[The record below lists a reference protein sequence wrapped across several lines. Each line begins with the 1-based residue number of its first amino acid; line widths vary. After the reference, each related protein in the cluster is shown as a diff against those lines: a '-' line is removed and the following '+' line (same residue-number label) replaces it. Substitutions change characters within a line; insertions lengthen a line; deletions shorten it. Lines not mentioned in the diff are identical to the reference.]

1 MKEFPPFLLDDE
13 GQRLWRGKER
23 VTLTPKA
30 CSILCYMVKRAG
42 RLVTRNE
49 LLEALWP
56 DTFVQPDVLKS
67 HILDVR
73 SALGDDARNPS
84 FIETQQRRGYRFIA
98 AVQDSA
104 AREPKRSIALEEAAA
119 ERAEREASIAVLP
132 FSDMSSSKECEYF
145 SDGLAEEIINALTK
159 ISGLKVI
166 ARTSA
171 FAFKG
176 QNKDIRRIAA
186 ALGVA
191 NILEGSVRKERNRV
205 RVAAQLIAASDGSH
219 IWSGSYDRE
228 MTDIFAI
235 QDEISHAIAEAL
247 ETKLGRPVKRQARAR
262 QPANPEAYQAY
273 LEGRYYMHQV
283 TATGIGRAL
292 ECYQRAVRLD
302 PGYALPHAG
311 MAERVYYQAIY
322 LSARPREIVPAA
334 LASLARALQL
344 DPSAS
349 DAHLA
354 RGIFSAFYEYNWK
367 AADEHFAQAMEL
379 DPACPRV
386 RTARSFWF
394 LSPTGRLDEA
404 LAEIKRAVNLD
415 PLSSVVRNRECW
427 VLHCMRKAEALER
440 ARATLQMFPAHPVC
454 SFSGSLVFLGQG
466 LHEEAA
472 STLEKGLEAVPG
484 SVYLLGVLAL
494 ARACQGRY
502 ADAEQI
508 RSELEELSARQYVP
522 FLPRACASEAC
533 GDMAGAYSLF
543 DQAVEEREP
552 LAIPVLTARR
562 PDLLADPRYQS
573 LLRKMNLA

>member
-13 GQRLWRGKER
+13 GQCLWRGNER

-30 CSILCYMVKRAG
+30 FSILCYMVKRAG
-42 RLVTRNE
+42 RLVTQNE

-98 AVQDSA
+98 AVKDSA
-104 AREPKRSIALEEAAA
+104 SQMPKRGGAFEEAPVDGS
-119 ERAEREASIAVLP
+119 ERVASIAVLP
-132 FSDMSSSKECEYF
+132 FSDMSSSKEYEYF
-145 SDGLAEEIINALTK
+145 GDGLAEEIINALTR
-159 ISGLKVI
+159 IPDLRVI

-176 QNKDIRRIAA
+176 QNKDIRRIAE

-191 NILEGSVRKERNRV
+191 NVLEGSVRKERNRV

-219 IWSGSYDRE
+219 VWSGSYDRE

-247 ETKLGRPVKRQARAR
+247 ETKLGRRVKRLANVRP
-262 QPANPEAYQAY
+262 PANPEAYQAY
-273 LEGRYYMHQV
+273 LEGCYYMRQV
-283 TATGIGRAL
+283 TPTGIGRAL
-292 ECYQRAVRLD
+292 DSYQRAIRLD
-302 PGYALPHAG
+302 PTYALPHAG

-367 AADEHFAQAMEL
+367 AADEHFAEAMEL

-386 RTARSFWF
+386 RSARSFW
-394 LSPTGRLDEA
+394 LLAPTGRLEEA
-404 LAEIKRAVNLD
+404 LAEVKRAVNLD

-427 VLHCMRKAEALER
+427 VLHCMRKGEALER

-454 SFSGSLVFLGQG
+454 SFSGSLVFLSQG
-466 LHEEAA
+466 LHDEAA
-472 STLEKGLEAVPG
+472 TTLEKSLEAVPG

-502 ADAEQI
+502 ADAQRI
-508 RSELEELSARQYVP
+508 RSELEELSARQYIP

-533 GDMAGAYSLF
+533 GDMDGAYHFF

-562 PDLLADPRYQS
+562 ADLFADPCYQS

>member
-13 GQRLWRGKER
+13 GQCLWRGTER
-23 VTLTPKA
+23 VAPTPKA
-30 CSILCYMVKRAG
+30 FSILCYMVKRAG
-42 RLVTRNE
+42 RLVTQNE

-84 FIETQQRRGYRFIA
+84 YIETQQRRGYRFIA
-98 AVQDSA
+98 AVRDTEA
-104 AREPKRSIALEEAAA
+104 PEPKRSVAQEEVA
-119 ERAEREASIAVLP
+119 ERGQREASIAVLP
-132 FSDMSSSKECEYF
+132 FSDMSSSKEYEYF
-145 SDGLAEEIINALTK
+145 GDGLAEEIINALTR

-176 QNKDIRRIAA
+176 QNQDIRRIAE

-191 NILEGSVRKERNRV
+191 NILEGSVRKEGNRL

-219 IWSGSYDRE
+219 VWSGSYDRE

-235 QDEISHAIAEAL
+235 QDELSHAIAEAL
-247 ETKLGRPVKRQARAR
+247 ETRLGQPVKRPASAR

-283 TATGIGRAL
+283 TPAGIGRAL
-292 ECYQRAVRLD
+292 ECYQRAMRLD

-322 LSARPREIVPAA
+322 LAGRPREIVPAA
-334 LASLARALQL
+334 LASLGRALQL
-344 DPSAS
+344 DPSAA

-367 AADEHFAQAMEL
+367 AVDEHFAQAMEL

-386 RTARSFWF
+386 RSARSFW
-394 LSPTGRLDEA
+394 LLAPTGRLDEA
-404 LAEIKRAVNLD
+404 LAEVKRAVNLD
-415 PLSSVVRNRECW
+415 PLSSVVRNREFF
-427 VLHCMRKAEALER
+427 VLHCMRKTEALGR
-440 ARATLQMFPAHPVC
+440 ARAALRMFPTHPVTIFLG
-454 SFSGSLVFLGQG
+454 SFVFLGQG

-472 STLEKGLEAVPG
+472 TTLEKGLESVPG
-484 SVYLLGVLAL
+484 SVYLLGLLAL
-494 ARACQGRY
+494 ARARQGRF
-502 ADAEQI
+502 AEAEQI

-522 FLPRACASEAC
+522 FVPRAYASEAC
-533 GDMAGAYSLF
+533 GDMDGAYALL
-543 DQAVEEREP
+543 DQAIEEREP
-552 LAIPVLTARR
+552 LALGLFTGRR
-562 PDLLADPRYQS
+562 ADLSGDRRYQS
-573 LLRKMNLA
+573 LLRKTNLA